1 MDETETN
8 KASVAKFVLVECPGY
23 ASVKF
28 DSASGLCS
36 TEFGS
41 GCVVDCMMEGRYDV
55 FHPSG
60 GFLRLDPDGTAVYYD
75 QADGRQSP
83 GFNHQPQYYVM
94 RHFDSVIA
102 ETIDR
107 HGTHYI
113 VTNSGE
119 NHVNLL
125 SDIGELRMGDAA
137 SCEAVSDGRQPSS
150 DICSSLGRRTPQH
163 LRDAEDSEYPGF
175 LD

>member
-1 MDETETN
+1 MN
-8 KASVAKFVLVECPGY
+8 VVKFVLVECPGY

-41 GCVVDCMMEGRYDV
+41 GCVVDCMIEGRYDV
-55 FHPSG
+55 FHPAG

-75 QADGRQSP
+75 QTDGRQTP
-83 GFNHQPQYYVM
+83 GVNHHPQYYVM

-102 ETIDR
+102 ETIDK

-125 SDIGELRMGDAA
+125 SDIGDLQMMEDAA
-137 SCEAVSDGRQPSS
+137 SCEGMSDRRQPSA
-150 DICSSLGRRTPQH
+150 DICSRVGRTPQ
-163 LRDAEDSEYPGF
+163 LRDAEESKYPRF

>member
-125 SDIGELRMGDAA
+125 SDIGKLRMGDAA
-137 SCEAVSDGRQPSS
+137 SCEAVSDGRQSSS